1 MPNGLNPKRW
11 SLYKIVGKMNV
22 QEIENEIQQLKP
34 EQLKELAVWF
44 DEYRFKLWDE
54 RIERDAASGRLDNM
68 MQKALKA
75 HSSRQLREI

>member
-1 MPNGLNPKRW
+1 
-11 SLYKIVGKMNV
+11 MNV

-54 RIERDAASGRLDNM
+54 KIERDAASGRLDNM
-68 MQKALKA
+68 IHLENLIQYRNEKNC
-75 HSSRQLREI
+75 

>member
-22 QEIENEIQQLKP
+22 QEIENETQQLKP